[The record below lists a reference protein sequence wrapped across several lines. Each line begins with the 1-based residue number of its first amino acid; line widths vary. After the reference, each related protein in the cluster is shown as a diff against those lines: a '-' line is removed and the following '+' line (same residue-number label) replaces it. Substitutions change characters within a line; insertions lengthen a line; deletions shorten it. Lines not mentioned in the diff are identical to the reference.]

1 MALEFMWWMWGI
13 WWMGELWDWICAGDG
28 TSFMCCLL
36 FPVSFCACWWSLRV
50 KVWLTKCGSFI
61 FGCFSWCTETV
72 DLHEGLQLGEIG
84 VCGKKFACLGIRRV
98 GGGVWVGIEA
108 AMATGQLFSRTTQ
121 ALFYNYKQSPV
132 QRMLDFDFLC
142 GMSLDL
148 LMIWLFFTTSPSRSP
163 IFVFMKCWSS
173 GSPSK

>member
-1 MALEFMWWMWGI
+1 
-13 WWMGELWDWICAGDG
+13 
-28 TSFMCCLL
+28 
-36 FPVSFCACWWSLRV
+36 
-50 KVWLTKCGSFI
+50 
-61 FGCFSWCTETV
+61 
-72 DLHEGLQLGEIG
+72 
-84 VCGKKFACLGIRRV
+84 LGIQRV

-148 LMIWLFFTTSPSRSP
+148 MIWLLFTTSPSRSP
-163 IFVFMKCWSS
+163 ILFL
-173 GSPSK
+173 